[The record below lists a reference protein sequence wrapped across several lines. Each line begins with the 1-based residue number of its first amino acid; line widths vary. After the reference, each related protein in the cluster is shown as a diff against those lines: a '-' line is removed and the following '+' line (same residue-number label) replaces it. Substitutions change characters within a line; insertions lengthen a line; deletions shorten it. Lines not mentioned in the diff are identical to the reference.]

1 MVLQPVYSLW
11 GSACVAQD
19 GVLPHGVWEKSY
31 DSTLG
36 VKIKKIKSFFP

>member
-1 MVLQPVYSLW
+1 MSGWFCSLSILSG

-36 VKIKKIKSFFP
+36 VKIKKK